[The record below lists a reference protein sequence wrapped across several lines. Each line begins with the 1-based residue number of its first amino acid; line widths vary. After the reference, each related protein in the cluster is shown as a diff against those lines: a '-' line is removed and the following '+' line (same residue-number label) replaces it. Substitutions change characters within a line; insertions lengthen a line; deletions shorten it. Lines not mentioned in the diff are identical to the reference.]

1 MQILAALLGLAC
13 SFPQQEYFKKP
24 EKTISESRS
33 AGDKIGEYEVA
44 YETEGG
50 ISQREIGSRKYPGT
64 KDETQ
69 LIQGSVTYVA
79 PDGTPVSYSY
89 TADEFGIK
97 VVGSHIPTPPP
108 VPIEIQKALE
118 WLKTQPTTE
127 EPPEYNNN
135 GGNNL
140 PSKNAIPSSISN
152 PPARAQKPKKN

>member
-1 MQILAALLGLAC
+1 MQVIAALFSVAC
-13 SFPQQEYFKKP
+13 SFPQEYFRKP

-50 ISQREIGSRKYPGT
+50 ISQREIGSRKYAGT

-127 EPPEYNNN
+127 EPEEYSN

-140 PSKNAIPSSISN
+140 PSKNSIQSNN
-152 PPARAQKPKKN
+152 PPARALKPKKN